1 MGGLD
6 NFPIPRVGSLIF
18 LAIPVGGGMLET
30 SPTFYGVVKY
40 DSTPTFLVVLPFSY
54 IKIGVGKQKE
64 QIGGS
69 PSYFVESAGGWYEK
83 NCDSWGVYPQK
94 FGNSGGG

>member
-18 LAIPVGGGMLET
+18 LAIPVGGGMLGT
-30 SPTFYGVVKY
+30 PPTFYGVVKCH
-40 DSTPTFLVVLPFSY
+40 STPTFLEFYPLSY

-64 QIGGS
+64 QVGGS
-69 PSYFVESAGGWYEK
+69 PSPFVDSARGWYEK
-83 NCDSWGVYPQK
+83 NCDSGGGYPQR
-94 FGNSGGG
+94 FGNSGEW